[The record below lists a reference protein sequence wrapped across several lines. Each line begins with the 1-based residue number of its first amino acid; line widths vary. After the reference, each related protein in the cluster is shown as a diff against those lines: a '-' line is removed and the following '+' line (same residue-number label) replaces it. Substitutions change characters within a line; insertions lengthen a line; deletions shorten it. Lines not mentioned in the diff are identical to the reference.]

1 MGGASGG
8 GGVWDDSAAEEIG
21 AGSVLDEVSGMAG
34 RVGAAEERST
44 SLSGVEEA
52 AVVVAGGCTPLA
64 SSCATCND

>member
-34 RVGAAEERST
+34 RVGAAED

-52 AVVVAGGCTPLA
+52 AVVVVAGGCTPLA